1 MTHPG
6 RLEAK
11 TELCDDIELF
21 RTSRTLRKRASHMR
35 CDELI
40 GARNVTRASRHVDT
54 AGWWTENG
62 APQGV
67 SNVAVAANGTV
78 TVTRNIVRDANPAG
92 QIWVIDAL
100 KANVA
105 TDGRIR
111 VRGRGLLL
119 GGGNNIGFSV
129 AASVFATLYCGPATA
144 FTAHSTDKVVGVT
157 LEPNGDFRIDDVLNP
172 TPPADCANPILLIR
186 NLAGSW
192 FAAGIQKLDDN
203 DD

>member
-1 MTHPG
+1 MARRKVLPTSWTDC
-6 RLEAK
+6 RLLQERKVVTVK
-11 TELCDDIELF
+11 TAWALACLLSVGIVVPVAAENDSLVKFDGG
-21 RTSRTLRKRASHMR
+21 
-35 CDELI
+35 I
-40 GARNVTRASRHVDT
+40 GVI
-54 AGWWTENG
+54 
-62 APQGV
+62 PV

>member
-1 MTHPG
+1 VIV
-6 RLEAK
+6 K
-11 TELCDDIELF
+11 TTWALACVLSVGIFFPVAAEKHDSLVRFDGG
-21 RTSRTLRKRASHMR
+21 
-35 CDELI
+35 I
-40 GARNVTRASRHVDT
+40 GVI
-54 AGWWTENG
+54 
-62 APQGV
+62 PV
-67 SNVAVAANGTV
+67 SNVAVAATGAV

-100 KANVA
+100 KADVD

-119 GGGNNIGFSV
+119 GGGNNIGFSIG
-129 AASVFATLYCGPATA
+129 ASVFATLYCGPSTA

-172 TPPADCANPILLIR
+172 TPPADCASPILLIR

-192 FAAGIQKLDDN
+192 FAAGIQKLDHDG
-203 DD
+203 D

>member
-1 MTHPG
+1 MIV
-6 RLEAK
+6 K
-11 TELCDDIELF
+11 TTWALACVLSVGIVFPVAAENDSLVSFDGG
-21 RTSRTLRKRASHMR
+21 
-35 CDELI
+35 I
-40 GARNVTRASRHVDT
+40 GVI
-54 AGWWTENG
+54 
-62 APQGV
+62 PV

-111 VRGRGLLL
+111 VRGRGLLI
-119 GGGNNIGFSV
+119 GGGNNIGFSN
-129 AASVFATLYCGPATA
+129 AASVYATLYCGPSTA
-144 FTAHSTDKVVGVT
+144 FTAHSTDKVVGVK

-172 TPPADCANPILLIR
+172 APPADCASPILLIR

-192 FAAGIQKLDDN
+192 FAAGIQKLDD
-203 DD
+203 DDD